1 MEAQPQI
8 RCPYTLRKLSEIAK
22 TNDEHIFPEAIGG
35 PQSYSVRA
43 DATVNSTF
51 GHTTDARFIN
61 SKLIEIWRATFGIQG
76 RLGREPRAE
85 LKGEVVGIDH
95 AVKVKI
101 RQGAPIVEYEPLVKI
116 DWEAKTAQLVAP
128 ADQSEKE
135 LQKLR
140 KRLAPKGVKLTTTNS
155 TLREKPTFD
164 LKGVLKLPDVVPG
177 ALKIAYLV
185 AFREFGDSLLDDP
198 LNSEW
203 QRVVRATRMMELVI
217 AYLVLGAGRS
227 HRFTP
232 FMISEVPWAGTLPD
246 LSQTEHRVVIY
257 NAGESGIYAV
267 IELLGGCFNFHCR
280 LSRGGNFK
288 LRDSQAKIIV
298 CDAKTSKVRREDFT
312 LPVGSYH

>member
-43 DATVNSTF
+43 DETVNSTF
-51 GHTTDARFIN
+51 GHTTDARLVN
-61 SKLIEIWRATFGIQG
+61 SKLIEMWRAIYGIKG

-85 LKGEVVGIDH
+85 LKGEVVGIDQ

-116 DWEAKTAQLVAP
+116 DWEAKTAHLVAP

-135 LQKLR
+135 LQKLL
-140 KRLAPKGVKLTTTNS
+140 KRLAAKGIKLTTTNK
-155 TLREKPTFD
+155 TLRENPTFD
-164 LKGVLKLPDVVPG
+164 LKGVLELPDVVPG

-185 AFREFGDSLLDDP
+185 AFRELDDSFLDDP

-203 QRVVRATRMMELVI
+203 QRVIKTTRMAELVI

-227 HRFTP
+227 HRLSP
-232 FMISEVPWAGTLPD
+232 FMISEAPWAGTFPD
-246 LSQTEHRVVIY
+246 LSETEHRVVIY

-267 IELLGGCFNFHCR
+267 IELLGGGFKFHCR

-288 LRDSQAKIIV
+288 LKESQAKIIV
-298 CDAKTSKVRREDFT
+298 CDAKTSKVRHEDFT
-312 LPVGSYH
+312 LPVGSYR